1 MKGKVTKKVNKSL
14 DQLTDAIFPPLTKS
28 TQPLSPLKPQSS
40 TSSTTSSTSL
50 PSISTENRFQ
60 ALGSMDSFLKGASSM
75 EAKME
80 LILATL
86 MEIRDEHR
94 KHHEKIEQL
103 INKVNTLE
111 QENKVIKKELRTV
124 KESANRYELSARSL
138 TVRILGLQVSQEE
151 ATANSSDRNK
161 VAVKNAYDRFLKH
174 IFNTAKTKG
183 LIATVP
189 QINTAIAQGFRL
201 SSNAKDKRGN
211 PYPAPLLI
219 KLTDMSF
226 RKAIFICKREA
237 LAPLAAEGAVPIIV
251 EDLTSATLNKMK
263 ELREDE
269 RVDKVWSTE
278 GLIRYTLASDKE
290 KVRKFPGAFTPVNEV
305 IK

>member
-1 MKGKVTKKVNKSL
+1 
-14 DQLTDAIFPPLTKS
+14 
-28 TQPLSPLKPQSS
+28 
-40 TSSTTSSTSL
+40 
-50 PSISTENRFQ
+50 
-60 ALGSMDSFLKGASSM
+60 M

-94 KHHEKIEQL
+94 KHPEKIEQL

-124 KESANRYELSARSL
+124 KESANRYKLSARSL

-161 VAVKNAYDRFLKH
+161 NAYDRFLKP

-211 PYPAPLLI
+211 LYPAPLLI
-219 KLTDMSF
+219 KLADMSF
-226 RKAIFICKREA
+226 RKAISSAKGRPWP
-237 LAPLAAEGAVPIIV
+237 PL
-251 EDLTSATLNKMK
+251 LLKMLSPSS
-263 ELREDE
+263 LRILHLQP
-269 RVDKVWSTE
+269 ST
-278 GLIRYTLASDKE
+278 R
-290 KVRKFPGAFTPVNEV
+290 
-305 IK
+305 